1 MFDHTELEKELRD
14 LIVDLCEVLYQRG
27 YRTVPVG
34 AVMRLI
40 GVSAENAAKHD
51 NDMFN
56 LDRDFEQLIKGKKQ
70 AEAPKLK
77 SPPRGATIH

>member
-1 MFDHTELEKELRD
+1 MFDHTELENELRD

-34 AVMRLI
+34 AVMRII

-56 LDRDFEQLIKGKKQ
+56 LDQDFEKLLKGKKQ
-70 AEAPKLK
+70 AQEPKLK
-77 SPPRGATIH
+77 SVPRGVTIH